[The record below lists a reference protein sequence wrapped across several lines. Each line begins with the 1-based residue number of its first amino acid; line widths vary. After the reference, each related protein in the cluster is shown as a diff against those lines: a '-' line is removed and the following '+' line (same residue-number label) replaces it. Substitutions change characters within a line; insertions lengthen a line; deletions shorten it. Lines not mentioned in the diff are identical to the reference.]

1 MKREGLAWRGLF
13 VVFPDVYEPRRC
25 HSELQRCASIGLVI
39 AIRPIWF
46 REWLDGISMQ
56 LQLNVAVWQK
66 TSVAQFNTRPG
77 FSSMPFSPERTKEI
91 QSRIDA
97 RLRSGQANDWEV
109 SFLTNMAERF
119 QRYGTE
125 TRLSKAQYASLHK
138 VLKLEREKP
147 AQTRSSADD
156 RTSQP
161 ALKRST
167 GTVQARSRPVSVTR
181 AINAPRRAVR
191 KAQRQIM
198 LPLVIAV
205 GFFALV
211 GSLFESS
218 STRST
223 PYSPSAV
230 PSSQTAD
237 AAYVYVTGTRVN
249 QRAGPSTSNAVMGV
263 LSEGTRVEKLREEGQ
278 WTEIRSNFGA
288 GWMATS
294 FLSLVAPPT
303 ERPASQDRSLRASDV
318 RIIDGDTIDV
328 PGLPAN
334 VRLVGF
340 NAPETWR
347 PACAAEREVGE
358 RATARLGQ
366 LVRGAASIEFER
378 VACSC
383 RPGTEGTDQCNFGRF
398 CGLLFVDGQHVGST
412 LIAEDL
418 AVPYRCG
425 RTSCPPRPQP
435 WCR

>member
-1 MKREGLAWRGLF
+1 
-13 VVFPDVYEPRRC
+13 
-25 HSELQRCASIGLVI
+25 
-39 AIRPIWF
+39 
-46 REWLDGISMQ
+46 
-56 LQLNVAVWQK
+56 
-66 TSVAQFNTRPG
+66 
-77 FSSMPFSPERTKEI
+77 MPFSPERTKEI

-138 VLKLEREKP
+138 VLKLERENPVQKRG
-147 AQTRSSADD
+147 ATDH

-161 ALKRST
+161 APKRST
-167 GTVQARSRPVSVTR
+167 RTGQARPRPVSVTR

-198 LPLVIAV
+198 VPLVIAV

-218 STRST
+218 NTRST

-230 PSSQTAD
+230 PSSQTAN

-278 WTEIRSNFGA
+278 WTQIRSNFGT

-294 FLSLVAPPT
+294 FLSPVAPRTSNSP
-303 ERPASQDRSLRASDV
+303 
-318 RIIDGDTIDV
+318 
-328 PGLPAN
+328 
-334 VRLVGF
+334 
-340 NAPETWR
+340 
-347 PACAAEREVGE
+347 
-358 RATARLGQ
+358 
-366 LVRGAASIEFER
+366 RG
-378 VACSC
+378 
-383 RPGTEGTDQCNFGRF
+383 TGRF
-398 CGLLFVDGQHVGST
+398 APAMCGSLTVIRSMFE
-412 LIAEDL
+412 A
-418 AVPYRCG
+418 
-425 RTSCPPRPQP
+425 
-435 WCR
+435 

>member
-1 MKREGLAWRGLF
+1 
-13 VVFPDVYEPRRC
+13 
-25 HSELQRCASIGLVI
+25 
-39 AIRPIWF
+39 
-46 REWLDGISMQ
+46 
-56 LQLNVAVWQK
+56 
-66 TSVAQFNTRPG
+66 
-77 FSSMPFSPERTKEI
+77 MPFSSERTKEI

-119 QRYGTE
+119 QRYGAE
-125 TRLSKAQYASLHK
+125 TRLSKAQFASLHK

-147 AQTRSSADD
+147 SQTRSSADD
-156 RTSQP
+156 RIPQP
-161 ALKRST
+161 APKRST
-167 GTVQARSRPVSVTR
+167 RTGQARPRPVSVAR
-181 AINAPRRAVR
+181 AITAPRRAVR

-198 LPLVIAV
+198 VPLVIAV

-211 GSLFESS
+211 GSLLESS
-218 STRST
+218 NTRST

-278 WTEIRSNFGA
+278 WTQIRSNFGT

-294 FLSLVAPPT
+294 FLSPVAPPT

-328 PGLPAN
+328 RGLRAN

-347 PACAAEREVGE
+347 PACTAEREVGE

-366 LVRGAASIEFER
+366 LVRGATSIEFER

-398 CGLLFVDGQHVGST
+398 CGSLFVDGRDVGST
-412 LIAEDL
+412 LIAEGL

>member
-1 MKREGLAWRGLF
+1 
-13 VVFPDVYEPRRC
+13 
-25 HSELQRCASIGLVI
+25 
-39 AIRPIWF
+39 
-46 REWLDGISMQ
+46 
-56 LQLNVAVWQK
+56 
-66 TSVAQFNTRPG
+66 
-77 FSSMPFSPERTKEI
+77 MPFSPERTKEI

-97 RLRSGQANDWEV
+97 RLRSGQANDWEM

-161 ALKRST
+161 APKRST
-167 GTVQARSRPVSVTR
+167 RNVQARPRPISVTR
-181 AINAPRRAVR
+181 ATTAPRRAVR
-191 KAQRQIM
+191 KAQCQITV
-198 LPLVIAV
+198 PLVIAV

-211 GSLFESS
+211 GSLFEMSNS
-218 STRST
+218 RST
-223 PYSPSAV
+223 PHSPSAI
-230 PSSQTAD
+230 PTSQTANI
-237 AAYVYVTGTRVN
+237 AYVYVTGTRVN
-249 QRAGPSTSNAVMGV
+249 QRAGPSTSDAVMGV
-263 LSEGTRVEKLREEGQ
+263 LSEGTRVEKLRDEGQ
-278 WTEIRSNFGA
+278 WTQVRSNLGT
-288 GWMATS
+288 GWMS
-294 FLSLVAPPT
+294 SNFRSPVAPPA

-328 PGLPAN
+328 RGLTAN

-347 PACAAEREVGE
+347 PSCTAERQVGE
-358 RATARLGQ
+358 RATARLSQ
-366 LVRGAASIEFER
+366 LVRGTASIEFER

-383 RPGTEGTDQCNFGRF
+383 RPGTEGADQCNFGRF
-398 CGLLFVDGQHVGST
+398 CGSLFVDGRDVGST
-412 LIAEDL
+412 LIAEGL

-425 RTSCPPRPQP
+425 RTNCPPRPQP

>member
-1 MKREGLAWRGLF
+1 
-13 VVFPDVYEPRRC
+13 
-25 HSELQRCASIGLVI
+25 
-39 AIRPIWF
+39 
-46 REWLDGISMQ
+46 
-56 LQLNVAVWQK
+56 
-66 TSVAQFNTRPG
+66 
-77 FSSMPFSPERTKEI
+77 MPFSPERTKEI

-119 QRYGTE
+119 QRYGTK
-125 TRLSKAQYASLHK
+125 TRLSKAQYASLYK
-138 VLKLEREKP
+138 VLKLERENP
-147 AQTRSSADD
+147 AQKRAAADD

-161 ALKRST
+161 APKHSTRS
-167 GTVQARSRPVSVTR
+167 VQARPRPVSVTR

-198 LPLVIAV
+198 VPLVIAV

-218 STRST
+218 NSRST

-263 LSEGTRVEKLREEGQ
+263 LSEGGRVEKLREEGQ
-278 WTEIRSNFGA
+278 WTQIRSNFGT
-288 GWMATS
+288 GWMATR
-294 FLSLVAPPT
+294 FLSLVAPST

-318 RIIDGDTIDV
+318 RIIDGDTVDV
-328 PGLPAN
+328 RGLTAN

-340 NAPETWR
+340 NAPETWK
-347 PACAAEREVGE
+347 PACTAEREVGE

-366 LVRGAASIEFER
+366 LVRGATSIEFER

-398 CGLLFVDGQHVGST
+398 CGSLFVDPA
-412 LIAEDL
+412 LFAEPARRRAGGGLKPFLPASWHQVVADESY
-418 AVPYRCG
+418 ASRFG
-425 RTSCPPRPQP
+425 
-435 WCR
+435 